1 MSLAR
6 VAVLGALGALIAAAS
21 GCRTFGSS
29 ALATSTK
36 DFPKTWSDEGAPPAP
51 VAASV
56 ARASAPAPRS
66 PPARATPK
74 AVAPAAAQGAP
85 HEAQGTVILNDG
97 TRIAGRITTN
107 RPGELVTVISDGAE
121 RTFLWERVDEVVIDA
136 KP

>member
-1 MSLAR
+1 MLAAL
-6 VAVLGALGALIAAAS
+6 VAGAS

-36 DFPKTWSDEGAPPAP
+36 DFPKTWSDDGAPPGP
-51 VAASV
+51 VAAPV
-56 ARASAPAPRS
+56 VRASARPPRAR
-66 PPARATPK
+66 PARATPNADAR
-74 AVAPAAAQGAP
+74 AVAQGAP
-85 HEAQGTVILNDG
+85 HEAHGTVILNDG

-136 KP
+136 TP